1 MPYTCGV
8 RLNALFEQLRR
19 LRAHALR
26 FGRSLIVG
34 GGGTAFDFA
43 ALALSLH
50 FLGLSATGAR
60 VVGLL
65 AGGVVL
71 FYGSRSFAFRA
82 TAEGAAPQARRF
94 IVAEV
99 IGFPLNIIAFKLL
112 LGWLPGIRPELL
124 SLLANFLLFVTY
136 YYPVRSQLVF
146 KTPSQSSALP
156 IPVAVPLVVPTTATV
171 PSPVAATVSVRA

>member
-1 MPYTCGV
+1 MPYTSSV
-8 RLNALFEQLRR
+8 RANAISEQLRS
-19 LRAHALR
+19 LRASALR

-34 GGGTAFDFA
+34 GGGTALDFA

-94 IVAEV
+94 IIAEAV
-99 IGFPLNIIAFKLL
+99 GFPLNIIVFKLL
-112 LGWLPGIRPELL
+112 LAWLPSIRPELL

-146 KTPSQSSALP
+146 KTPPPS
-156 IPVAVPLVVPTTATV
+156 AVPALDSVTAVPVPVVLPA
-171 PSPVAATVSVRA
+171 PVAATVSVRA

>member
-1 MPYTCGV
+1 V
-8 RLNALFEQLRR
+8 NAVSEQLRR
-19 LRAHALR
+19 VREHALR
-26 FGRSLIVG
+26 FGRSLVVG
-34 GGGTAFDFA
+34 GGGTALDFA

-50 FLGLSATGAR
+50 LLGLSATGAR

-94 IVAEV
+94 VVAEV
-99 IGFPLNIIAFKLL
+99 IGFPLNIVAFKLL
-112 LGWLPGIRPELL
+112 LAWLPSIRPELL
-124 SLLANFLLFVTY
+124 SLLANFLLFITY

-146 KTPSQSSALP
+146 KAPSSAAQP
-156 IPVAVPLVVPTTATV
+156 VAIPVAVVATATV
-171 PSPVAATVSVRA
+171 AVPTPVAATVSVRG

>member
-1 MPYTCGV
+1 MKLSDV
-8 RLNALFEQLRR
+8 SEQLRT
-19 LRAHALR
+19 LRAQALR

-34 GGGTAFDFA
+34 GGGTAIDFA

-50 FLGLSATGAR
+50 LLGLSATSAR
-60 VVGLL
+60 VAGLL

-94 IVAEV
+94 IVAELV
-99 IGFPLNIIAFKLL
+99 GFPLNIVAFKLL
-112 LGWLPGIRPELL
+112 LAWLPGIRPELL

-146 KTPSQSSALP
+146 KTPSTNSALP
-156 IPVAVPLVVPTTATV
+156 APIAAAVVPATV
-171 PSPVAATVSVRA
+171 VVQSSLVAPAPVAATVSLRA

>member
-1 MPYTCGV
+1 M
-8 RLNALFEQLRR
+8 NAFSEPLRR
-19 LRAHALR
+19 IRAHALR
-26 FGRSLIVG
+26 FGRSLVVG
-34 GGGTAFDFA
+34 GGGTALDFA

-50 FLGLSATGAR
+50 FLGLGATAAR

-94 IVAEV
+94 VIAEV
-99 IGFPLNIIAFKLL
+99 VGFPLNIIAFKLL
-112 LGWLPGIRPELL
+112 LAWLPGVRPELL

-146 KTPSQSSALP
+146 KTRSDSAP
-156 IPVAVPLVVPTTATV
+156 PAAAIPPAVLVPGAVAVPA
-171 PSPVAATVSVRA
+171 PVAATVSVRA